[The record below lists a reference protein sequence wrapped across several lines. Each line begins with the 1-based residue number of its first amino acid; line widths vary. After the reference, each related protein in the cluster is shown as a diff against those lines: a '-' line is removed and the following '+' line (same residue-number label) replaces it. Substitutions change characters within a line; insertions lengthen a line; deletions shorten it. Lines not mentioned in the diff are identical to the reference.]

1 MTFADGTMPALL
13 LVEDDPTSAH
23 FLSAAL
29 AALPVR
35 VVVAADCAQALAA
48 PGAFDLWLIDAN
60 LPDGEGGGLLARLR
74 AASPGT
80 PAIAHTADP
89 SPALRDRLLRAG
101 FAEVLVKPLTA
112 ARLQHGV
119 REVLGLH
126 LGDAS
131 ASAATPGPAPAEG
144 GDWDDDAALK
154 ALGGQREHVEQLRGL
169 FLAELPGARAACLDA
184 FARHDTAALR
194 EALHKLRAGCGFVGA
209 VRLERAVAAWQA
221 DPASPAL
228 RDAFDAAA
236 QRLSTPHRPSPL

>member
-1 MTFADGTMPALL
+1 MPFADGTMPALL

-29 AALPVR
+29 AALPAR

-48 PGAFDLWLIDAN
+48 PGAFDLWLVDAH
-60 LPDGEGGGLLARLR
+60 LPDGSGGELLSRLR

-89 SPALRDRLLRAG
+89 SPGLRDRLLRAG

-112 ARLQHGV
+112 AQLQHGV
-119 REVLGLH
+119 REVLGLGH
-126 LGDAS
+126 GDTS
-131 ASAATPGPAPAEG
+131 SGAADPGPATAVE
-144 GDWDDDAALK
+144 DWDDEAALK
-154 ALGGQREHVEQLRGL
+154 ALGGQREHVAQLRGL

-184 FARHDTAALR
+184 FARQDATALR

-209 VRLERAVAAWQA
+209 VGLERAVAAWQA
-221 DPASPAL
+221 DPAAPPL
-228 RDAFDAAA
+228 RDAFDGAAR
-236 QRLSTPHRPSPL
+236 RLLA